1 MTYID
6 DLLMTLSFLSFLKVI
21 DYIGHR
27 NHVKYKIRVMQLFI
41 YIYMF
46 ANKNL
51 SLFKINS
58 FSILILWKS
67 IS

>member
-27 NHVKYKIRVMQLFI
+27 NHIKYKIRVMQLFLY
-41 YIYMF
+41 YIC
-46 ANKNL
+46 L
-51 SLFKINS
+51 QIKI
-58 FSILILWKS
+58 FHYLKLIHFRY
-67 IS
+67 

>member
-41 YIYMF
+41 YIYIC
-46 ANKNL
+46 L
-51 SLFKINS
+51 QIKI
-58 FSILILWKS
+58 FHYLKLIHFRY
-67 IS
+67 

>member
-27 NHVKYKIRVMQLFI
+27 NHVKYKIRVMQLFLY
-41 YIYMF
+41 YICLQI
-46 ANKNL
+46 K
-51 SLFKINS
+51 
-58 FSILILWKS
+58 ILILNKNYLKL
-67 IS
+67 IHFRY

>member
-27 NHVKYKIRVMQLFI
+27 NHVKYKIRVMQLFL
-41 YIYMF
+41 YYMF

-51 SLFKINS
+51 NFK
-58 FSILILWKS
+58 
-67 IS
+67 